1 MPKRTMKR
9 SVRNRGVR
17 ILYRVRYTETVCW
30 EIVLEAEGDEHAR
43 DIVDA
48 RDVDVLAHRFPRW
61 KHGDHQLERI
71 ELISERLIH

>member
-1 MPKRTMKR
+1 MPKRAMKS
-9 SVRNRGVR
+9 SVRKRGVR
-17 ILYRVRYTETVCW
+17 VLYRVRYTETVCW

-48 RDVDVLAHRFPRW
+48 GGVDALAHRFPRW
-61 KHGDHQLERI
+61 SHGDHQIESI